1 MKGEIK
7 IRGLEPILVKQIDL
21 LAKEKKLSRNE
32 FLRRHIE
39 SFLLFR
45 HESKQLEETKEIV
58 RKNIIA
64 MEKMTDVTDE
74 LRNLLKILI
83 GEDDD

>member
-21 LAKEKKLSRNE
+21 IAKEKGLSRNE

-58 RKNIIA
+58 RKNIIV
-64 MEKMTDVTDE
+64 MEKMTNVTDE
-74 LRNLLKILI
+74 LRNLLKVLI

>member
-21 LAKEKKLSRNE
+21 IAKEKRLSRNE

-74 LRNLLKILI
+74 LRNLLKVLI